1 MAGAVEGLAEAG
13 VAAHV
18 TGHAPPAV
26 GHAPGAVTGALDMG
40 LDQREPTVHTV
51 HLYSIKP
58 VLSPV
63 AVLDGVDGLE
73 AEVGHLHCPRHT
85 VTLVLEL
92 Q

>member
-40 LDQREPTVHTV
+40 LDQREPSVHT
-51 HLYSIKP
+51 
-58 VLSPV
+58 
-63 AVLDGVDGLE
+63 
-73 AEVGHLHCPRHT
+73 HC
-85 VTLVLEL
+85 TLVFKIGSVTCSCPGWSGWT
-92 Q
+92 